1 MYVLAL
7 VLALASPAATASPQ
21 PAALAP
27 NAFPVKPVLWQGVTL
42 GENIEAV
49 RARLGK
55 PEFNRKV
62 ILGSMLVEYPI
73 HGGEG
78 TLLLETTDKQ
88 VTQIRVEAA
97 APKELA
103 LPIGDPYGVNLGD
116 SLTRL
121 MVIRGN
127 PTRSYDDAPD
137 ESTSTYG
144 GWNENRWVYSI
155 HGGTIVA
162 ITLVA
167 PRLPPPPSGPAH
179 PGLVLHGTPPPKHA
193 VLKGAPATTS
203 SPTASTAANAP
214 PTPTPGIALST
225 PTPKPTAAPAGAV
238 IVSSAAATVA
248 TPTMVPLPTATPSS
262 APSPSVVA
270 SASPSPIAVAPA
282 GVPTPS
288 AAPNAIAS
296 PNVANPAVVT
306 PNPNASLAPDGSS
319 PETAIPVRA
328 PDMGTGFDYMYKF
341 IESIACD
348 GGQYRVTGQDLFS
361 QSRRNYAK
369 VTAECSTTHER
380 RAFFFDITY
389 IFTRSER

>member
-1 MYVLAL
+1 M
-7 VLALASPAATASPQ
+7 Q

-27 NAFPVKPVLWQGVTL
+27 TAFPVKPVQWQGVTL
-42 GENIEAV
+42 GEDIEAV

-97 APKELA
+97 APRELA
-103 LPIGDPYGVNLGD
+103 LPIGDPFGVNLGD

-127 PTRSYDDAPD
+127 PTRSYDDTPD

-144 GWNENRWVYSI
+144 GSNENRWVYSI
-155 HGGTIVA
+155 RGGIIVA

-167 PRLPPPPSGPAH
+167 PRPPPPPGGPAH
-179 PGLVLHGTPPPKHA
+179 PGLVLRGTPPPKHN
-193 VLKGAPATTS
+193 VLKGTPAATPS
-203 SPTASTAANAP
+203 SSASPAASAP
-214 PTPTPGIALST
+214 PTPMPGIALST

-238 IVSSAAATVA
+238 IASGAVAAVTQ
-248 TPTMVPLPTATPSS
+248 PTMVPLPTATPSR
-262 APSPSVVA
+262 APSPPPVP
-270 SASPSPIAVAPA
+270 SASPSPVAVAPA
-282 GVPTPS
+282 GMPTPS
-288 AAPNAIAS
+288 A
-296 PNVANPAVVT
+296 T
-306 PNPNASLAPDGSS
+306 LAPDGSS

-328 PDMGTGFDYMYKF
+328 PDMSTGFDYIYKF
-341 IESIACD
+341 IENIACGD
-348 GGQYRVTGQDLFS
+348 GGQFRVTGQDLFS